1 MRKTLAILS
10 LAGAGAFASQA
21 AAQAAPAAPA
31 PISTVKP
38 SSTSYVTGDTPIRD
52 IKKPQGLSYGVTLS
66 ASLNVASN
74 RSVVGQIEGNSVLFG
89 ASVLGNVNYLRGLH
103 EWMNT
108 AALAET
114 WSRTPAIDTF
124 VKSNDTVNVES
135 LYNYF
140 LREWTG
146 PFLRAAVQSALL
158 RTQRITADQTTYVDS
173 ESGALSTASRFNL
186 SDSFQPFTLNESV
199 GWFFQPIR
207 SDVLNAYGRIGL
219 GGRHTWADGARA
231 ITDEDDERGVVYTR
245 LRDVHQA
252 GAELFGGIDG
262 KAVEGRLLY
271 NLGISALFPFANN
284 DDQDRSIS
292 KLTKIAVQAAT
303 GMKVTSWLSANYQ
316 LKVIRDIQLVD
327 AIQVQNALLLSI
339 NYTASSATPDKP
351 KTDAELAKERIA
363 LLETALQSAEERAA
377 AAEQRLN
384 ANTYPTGTP
393 EPAPQLEPPAA
404 PPVQAPPATN
414 VVPVPAPV
422 APAPG
427 APAPGTPVPQP

>member
-21 AAQAAPAAPA
+21 HAQSTTTAPA
-31 PISTVKP
+31 PIATAKP
-38 SSTSYVTGDTPIRD
+38 STTSYVTGDTPLRD
-52 IKKPQGLSYGVTLS
+52 IKKPQGLSYGITLS
-66 ASLNVASN
+66 ANVNVASN
-74 RSVVGQIEGNSVLFG
+74 KSVVGQIEGNSVLFG
-89 ASVLGNVNYLRGLH
+89 ASALGSINYLRDRH
-103 EWMNT
+103 EWLNT
-108 AALAET
+108 GSLAET

-124 VKSNDTVNVES
+124 VKSNDVLNVDS

-146 PFLRAAVQSALL
+146 PFLRAAVQSAIL
-158 RTQRITADQTTYVDS
+158 RTQRITSGQTTYVNS
-173 ESGALSTASRFNL
+173 ETGALSSASRFNL
-186 SDSFQPFTLNESV
+186 SDSFQPFTLNEST

-231 ITDEDDERGVVYTR
+231 ITDEDDERGVVYTV
-245 LRDVHQA
+245 LKDVHQA

-262 KAVEGRLLY
+262 KAVQGSLLY

-284 DDQDRSIS
+284 DDQDRSIA
-292 KLTKIAVQAAT
+292 KLTKIGVQAAA
-303 GMKVTSWLSANYQ
+303 GMKVTSWLSVNYQ

-339 NYTASSATPDKP
+339 SYTASSATPDKP

-363 LLETALQSAEERAA
+363 ALESALQTAEERAA

-384 ANTYPTGTP
+384 SSTYPTGTP

-404 PPVQAPPATN
+404 PPVQAPATTVPPATN
-414 VVPVPAPV
+414 VTPVPPPAPV
-422 APAPG
+422 TPAP
-427 APAPGTPVPQP
+427 QP